1 MIAATRQDMQTALDR
16 AKNSILGSMFSR
28 SDAQAIVTQLRTSIL
43 QDLHEMHAENQQ
55 AIRGAQAHRLQLNT
69 RMSNLEREVSVLQQ
83 ILTRIL
89 DQQSRAINIL
99 QR

>member
-16 AKNSILGSMFSR
+16 AKNSILGNMFSR
-28 SDAQAIVTQLRTSIL
+28 SDAQAIVTQLRSSIL

-55 AIRGAQAHRLQLNT
+55 AIRSAQAHRLQMTT
-69 RMSNLEREVSVLQQ
+69 RIANLEREVGVLQQ
-83 ILTRIL
+83 ILSRIL
-89 DQQSRAINIL
+89 DQQSRAINML

>member
-16 AKNSILGSMFSR
+16 AKNSILGNMFSR
-28 SDAQAIVTQLRTSIL
+28 SDAQAIVSQLRSSIL

-55 AIRGAQAHRLQLNT
+55 AIRSAQAHRLQMTT
-69 RMSNLEREVSVLQQ
+69 RIANLEREVGILQQ
-83 ILTRIL
+83 ILSRIL
-89 DQQSRAINIL
+89 DQQSRAINML